1 MEHPQ
6 KLVRDQ
12 YRSAQGGILK
22 QPISSQV
29 GTLKIVNT
37 KKNGEVRIIRGQNL
51 RNVKL

>member
-12 YRSAQGGILK
+12 YGSAQIGVLK

-29 GTLKIVNT
+29 GTLKIVSR
-37 KKNGEVRIIRGQNL
+37 KKNGEGRIRRGQY
-51 RNVKL
+51 